1 MTSSGKLQRTLWY
14 TRRKGVVRGPYPRN
28 QISRYVLLGRIRT
41 SDEVRPDKG
50 EWRPLSAYPELIP
63 EVMNLPPSAENK
75 QKLLM
80 ARRREDERRPGDR
93 RERAPNPPADI
104 VEQRSGRERRRPE
117 PIGELCHRELKF
129 QLSRQAKDKS
139 IRYHF
144 PLVAAVLLVLGLIV
158 GYRVEPFETDSVQA
172 DCAAAPLPGVKWDNC
187 NLIGLVANGVD
198 LIGADIS
205 NARMD
210 NAQLSGANLNSVN
223 LEYTSLNL
231 SNLQR
236 ADLSHARLVGATLRG
251 SDLGESKL
259 VMADLSYA
267 NLSDANI
274 EGADFTGAILD
285 NAIWVDQRPCSP
297 GSVGVCRRYK
307 NAGPVLDRLGNSS
320 LHKRVDREG
329 R

>member
-1 MTSSGKLQRTLWY
+1 MGTEKFQRTLWY
-14 TRRKGVVRGPYPRN
+14 TRRKGVVRGPYPGN
-28 QISRYVLLGRIRT
+28 QISRYVLLGRIRA
-41 SDEVRPDKG
+41 SDEVRPDSG
-50 EWRPLSAYPELIP
+50 DWRTLSDYPDLIP
-63 EVMNLPPSAENK
+63 EVMKLPPSAENK

-93 RERAPNPPADI
+93 RERAPNPPPDV

-117 PIGELCHRELKF
+117 PIGALRHRELRF
-129 QLSRQAKDKS
+129 QLSRQASDTGKLY
-139 IRYHF
+139 RY
-144 PLVAAVLLVLGLIV
+144 PLVASVLVVLGLAV
-158 GYRVEPFETDSVQA
+158 AYLVESFETDSVQT
-172 DCAAAPLPGVKWDNC
+172 DCAASPRPGVNWDNC
-187 NLIGLVANGVD
+187 NLIGLIANRVD

-210 NAQLSGANLNSVN
+210 NAQLSGANLDGVN

-231 SNLQR
+231 SNLQQ
-236 ADLSHARLVGATLRG
+236 ADLSHARLVGVTLRG
-251 SDLGESKL
+251 SDLRESKL

-285 NAIWVDQRPCSP
+285 NAIWVDQRPCIP

-307 NAGPVLDRLGNSS
+307 NAGPALDQQGNAF
-320 LHKRVDREG
+320 LHKRINREG